1 MTRILKSLF
10 LLFPIISCLSSS
22 SSSSTNKES
31 FPLSDPPV
39 DDHSSSHSSHETH
52 SNEFGQVLIYFLTI
66 GLCLGA
72 ITDFTLSRLGVKVA
86 YTVIMFFEGILFG
99 FLLNNSYLEDFT
111 ESMNRWSNIP
121 PYLLMYIFLPI
132 LTFSDALEMPW
143 IEVKHIYAQCI
154 MFGIP
159 VVVLITVT
167 LAAVI
172 KSFTD
177 WSWALS
183 LLFGSC
189 MAATDP
195 VSVLPV
201 MRTTGA
207 SHAVTVLVLGESL
220 LSEGAATILFHVFEK
235 KIEGET
241 YHYSQIILLVFRE
254 FILSIFLGLFGGIIC
269 VRLLSFAN
277 QHLRSQDSI
286 LQVAI
291 SIVCAYFIF
300 YCAQSLFELSGVLAT
315 CTASVYVTSFA
326 QGVILNHHT
335 FHNMWA
341 LFKKRM
347 GVARA
352 AAYGQIDRQIDRII
366 YAYN

>member
-1 MTRILKSLF
+1 M
-10 LLFPIISCLSSS
+10 
-22 SSSSTNKES
+22 
-31 FPLSDPPV
+31 
-39 DDHSSSHSSHETH
+39 
-52 SNEFGQVLIYFLTI
+52 
-66 GLCLGA
+66 
-72 ITDFTLSRLGVKVA
+72 
-86 YTVIMFFEGILFG
+86 
-99 FLLNNSYLEDFT
+99 
-111 ESMNRWSNIP
+111 
-121 PYLLMYIFLPI
+121 
-132 LTFSDALEMPW
+132 
-143 IEVKHIYAQCI
+143 
-154 MFGIP
+154 
-159 VVVLITVT
+159 VVLITVT

-291 SIVCAYFIF
+291 SIVCA
-300 YCAQSLFELSGVLAT
+300 
-315 CTASVYVTSFA
+315 
-326 QGVILNHHT
+326 
-335 FHNMWA
+335 
-341 LFKKRM
+341 
-347 GVARA
+347 
-352 AAYGQIDRQIDRII
+352 
-366 YAYN
+366 